1 MKKVLISDYDQT
13 FYVNDEDI
21 EVNKKM
27 VQEFRNDGNLFVI
40 ATGRS
45 FMDLQKKIKQY
56 NLMYDYTIL
65 DHGAIILDEKNNVIF
80 NAYIEPK
87 VIKDIKE
94 DICLEKS
101 ISYFC
106 CSLFESRVEF
116 EHENLTKI
124 DVKYSNKEDA
134 WNINEYINKK
144 YGEFVNSYFLSS
156 NAIEIISN
164 KTNKSY
170 AIKYL
175 LEFLGI
181 EDKSNVYTIGDGY
194 SDIDMVK
201 DFDGFRMEDSVP
213 ELKECTTKS
222 VKSVSELIK
231 LLLKND

>member
-1 MKKVLISDYDQT
+1 MKKVLVSDYDQT

-21 EVNKKM
+21 ELNKQS
-27 VQEFRNDGNLFVI
+27 VQQFRDNGNIFVI

-45 FMDLQKKIKQY
+45 FMDLKKKVKQY
-56 NLMYDYTIL
+56 NLKYDYAIL
-65 DHGAIILDEKNNVIF
+65 DHGAMILDCKDNIILQSF
-80 NAYIEPK
+80 IEPK
-87 VIKDIKE
+87 IIEDIKN
-94 DICLEKS
+94 DLCLEKS
-101 ISYFC
+101 ISHFC
-106 CSLFESRVEF
+106 CSLFEGRVDF

-144 YGEFVNSYFLSS
+144 YGEYVNSYFLSS

-175 LEFLGI
+175 LKYLEI
-181 EDKSNVYTIGDGY
+181 EDMLNVYTIGDGY
-194 SDIDMVK
+194 SDIDMIK
-201 DFDGFRMEDSVP
+201 DFNGYCMENSVP
-213 ELKECTTKS
+213 ELKEITPRI

-231 LLLKND
+231 IIIEE

>member
-1 MKKVLISDYDQT
+1 MRKVLISDYDQT

-45 FMDLQKKIKQY
+45 FMDLQKKVKQY
-56 NLMYDYTIL
+56 DLKYDYAIL
-65 DHGAIILDEKNNVIF
+65 DHGAMILDGKNNVIF

-87 VIKDIKE
+87 IINDIKE
-94 DICLEKS
+94 NLCLEKS

-106 CSLFESRVEF
+106 CSLFESRVDF

-144 YGEFVNSYFLSS
+144 YGEYVNSYFLSS

-175 LEFLGI
+175 LKFLKI

-194 SDIDMVK
+194 SDIDMIK
-201 DFDGFRMEDSVP
+201 DFDGYCMEESVP
-213 ELKECTTKS
+213 ELKKCTNKS

-231 LLLKND
+231 IIIEE